1 MRRLVRSRLGAPAA
15 LLVGVVALAA
25 CGGGSDGGG
34 GGESVTVT
42 TTADGGP
49 ARVTVEAHDIYFDVE
64 RITAPAG
71 ELEVTLV
78 EEGRQVHSFVVEDV
92 DDFKLEVS
100 GGSGEDRGT
109 VELDPGE
116 YEYYCDV
123 PGHRGQGMTGTLV
136 VQ

>member
-1 MRRLVRSRLGAPAA
+1 MRRVVRSRLRAPVA
-15 LLVGVVALAA
+15 LLVGVVALAG
-25 CGGGSDGGG
+25 CGGGGGG

-42 TTADGGP
+42 TSAGGGP
-49 ARVTVEAHDIYFDVE
+49 GQVTVEAHDVYFDVE

-78 EEGRQVHSFVVEDV
+78 EEGNQVHTFVVDRV

-100 GGSGEDRGT
+100 GGSGDDRGT
-109 VELDPGE
+109 VELEAGE